1 MSQRMP
7 GSSEQI
13 RRSAGRSAHRLR
25 RRRCRCGL
33 RKSWSPRSARSKWSI
48 PRVRVWTGGTCGS
61 TLTIKL
67 SCESLYCRCLQG
79 STACS
84 GAWSRSTRIT
94 EAVHSRSELIHDP
107 AGHHPSEVGGAV
119 LALSAVRALH
129 FAVAIQIVGALL
141 FVWIMARLP
150 ETAAV
155 RSVRRSLVRAAVVL
169 AVAVLASGA
178 AWIALQAADMTG
190 HTQVWGD
197 GAVGLLLF
205 KTHAGVVWWAR
216 FAIALALLVSLCVM
230 ASLPHIAGKAM
241 VVVGLGLAIANFV
254 SCAWLSH
261 AASDAGPYASLHLAA
276 HALPMFAVSLGPG
289 GLLPLAMLVVRAMRS
304 PEIGA
309 ATAACASVSF
319 GNIAL
324 VAVGIIVVTGIAT
337 TALVARDLS
346 DLTTGA
352 YARLLAVKLVLF
364 CFMLALAAMN
374 RLQLVPGLA
383 TSNPGPAATRLWWS
397 ILGELVLAMMI
408 LLVVG
413 LLGIAPLGADE

>member
-1 MSQRMP
+1 M
-7 GSSEQI
+7 
-13 RRSAGRSAHRLR
+13 
-25 RRRCRCGL
+25 
-33 RKSWSPRSARSKWSI
+33 
-48 PRVRVWTGGTCGS
+48 
-61 TLTIKL
+61 
-67 SCESLYCRCLQG
+67 
-79 STACS
+79 
-84 GAWSRSTRIT
+84 
-94 EAVHSRSELIHDP
+94 
-107 AGHHPSEVGGAV
+107 

-178 AWIALQAADMTG
+178 AWIALQAANMTG
-190 HTQVWGD
+190 HTLNEVWGD
-197 GAVGLLLF
+197 GAVSLLLF
-205 KTHAGVVWWAR
+205 KTHAGIVWWAR
-216 FAIALALLVSLCVM
+216 FTIALALLVSLCVM
-230 ASLPHIAGKAM
+230 ASLPHVAGKAT

-276 HALPMFAVSLGPG
+276 QALHMFAVSLWLG
-289 GLLPLAMLVVRAMRS
+289 GLIPLAMLVVRAMRS

-374 RLQLVPGLA
+374 RLQLVPRLA
-383 TSNPGPAATRLWWS
+383 TPNPGPAATRLWWS

>member
-1 MSQRMP
+1 
-7 GSSEQI
+7 
-13 RRSAGRSAHRLR
+13 
-25 RRRCRCGL
+25 
-33 RKSWSPRSARSKWSI
+33 
-48 PRVRVWTGGTCGS
+48 
-61 TLTIKL
+61 
-67 SCESLYCRCLQG
+67 
-79 STACS
+79 
-84 GAWSRSTRIT
+84 
-94 EAVHSRSELIHDP
+94 LIHDP

-190 HTQVWGD
+190 HTLNEVWGD

-230 ASLPHIAGKAM
+230 ASLPHVAGKAT

-276 HALPMFAVSLGPG
+276 QALHMFAVSLWLG
-289 GLLPLAMLVVRAMRS
+289 GLIPLAMLVVRAMRS

-309 ATAACASVSF
+309 ATAARASVSF

-374 RLQLVPGLA
+374 RLQLVPRLA
-383 TSNPGPAATRLWWS
+383 TPNPGPAATRLWWS